1 MGCNRLEGKVAIIT
15 GGARGIGEATVRH
28 FLPHRAKVVIADVRD
43 NLREALC
50 HELGEGTSYIH
61 CDVTN
66 EDDVH
71 KTVSF
76 TVEKFGKFDIMYN
89 NAGIMDAVMPEILNT
104 EKTEFERLLGVN
116 LVGPFL
122 GTAIVGLMKNAAVE
136 FGIRVNCVSPYGV
149 VMHLTDGLV
158 PVEVMNL
165 NLNFE
170 DLMSKVGNL
179 QGVVLKAEDIA
190 QAALYLA
197 SDDAKYVSGQNLFV
211 DGGVTIV
218 NPSLVM
224 DYSSLL
230 GQA

>member
-28 FLPHRAKVVIADVRD
+28 FLSHGAKVVIADVRD

-66 EDDVH
+66 MDDVH

-76 TVEKFGKFDIMYN
+76 TVEKFGKLDIMAIFGGFSTY
-89 NAGIMDAVMPEILNT
+89 AYACS
-104 EKTEFERLLGVN
+104 K
-116 LVGPFL
+116 
-122 GTAIVGLMKNAAVE
+122 TAIVGLMKNAAVE